1 MCDPRSVKLGFDVN
15 LATDLIT
22 LGLKHLNSLLMLE
35 MWHVSQF
42 NMIRN
47 SWSGRLNSR
56 VV

>member
-1 MCDPRSVKLGFDVN
+1 MCDPRSVELGFDVN

-22 LGLKHLNSLLMLE
+22 LGLKDLNSLLMLE

-42 NMIRN
+42 NMRN

>member
-1 MCDPRSVKLGFDVN
+1 MCDPRLVELGFDVN
-15 LATDLIT
+15 LATDLIM
-22 LGLKHLNSLLMLE
+22 LGLKDLNSLLMLE

-47 SWSGRLNSR
+47 SWSDRLNSR